1 MEPITSWSKERVS
14 DWLKGLDVP
23 LQQYPFTEW
32 QVTGL
37 ELLQLSSQD
46 LERLG
51 VHKIGHQELIL
62 EAVEKLCSLTY
73 GMGGESLR
81 CLTEKLRIVVHSLT
95 MGIQVRWRVNPYDGQ
110 TATRLP
116 ASVLQVVLELITSA
130 KGLFSLLNRYQF
142 TQLSAYTTSR
152 NIITHCKELGTTV
165 HKFTCCGLQ
174 CSRETPIDRQTEGE
188 KEDPKDSTV
197 YEKEKDIISICR
209 QLEAVCD
216 EILNC
221 SPEALLSHTAQL
233 ESVDLVPA
241 SPGDHLGIEI
251 TSTGSSNHYITGT
264 TAESPA
270 EFCEKILAGDEVI
283 QVNDQIVV
291 GWSRKNLVKKLK
303 ENPSG
308 VTLVLKKVPV
318 SLISKE
324 TAQQPPS
331 PQKEEEEEEEEEEEG
346 NQKHSI
352 FERVAASVRSLS
364 FRAAVQ
370 GPVDIQPMGQEKS
383 DLSSDR
389 GLDGSL
395 TYTLCPR
402 GSQGDL
408 SYLSSGEAE
417 GLEGS
422 RLSPGPNGKGSAP
435 SRSPSPRVIELGRES
450 ISSISSCPEMGGHTE
465 DKEQKKASTKGTR
478 KVMSRRRVSC
488 RELCRP
494 ECDGWLWKKRK
505 ESSVF
510 MTQKWQRFWFVLKGP
525 SLYWYTSQQEE
536 KAEGLVKISSY
547 NIEGAGEHKRKY
559 VFQMCHQRFQT
570 FFFAAENVNDMT
582 KWINCLISAIQK
594 HKKFH
599 KGPPDSEEDCYSE
612 TESEDEGSSPSPH
625 RNKIYTKTLSNTL
638 PRARKG
644 KDKGKDK
651 EKKDKMHVPGP
662 STGRSRSP
670 GAPEDEMGVLFHR
683 LNEGGVSLIGSDK
696 LTTHDHFRK
705 SFIRRN
711 KNPVINEKAHTLR
724 VLQSTLKDKEAELQ
738 LINKVLEDSDLT
750 SQKYRHWKEHNEDL
764 HLVIEKLAVQ
774 RAKAVATAR
783 VGHKEDQDTPP
794 EPSPGKQVAVET
806 GGCVCGLSLSDG
818 EMLVDA
824 EPLLSGPVKN
834 VGDLDVEPQS
844 EQSSTAESS
853 TDQQS
858 SNTADIASQASPDNY
873 FYI

>member
-1 MEPITSWSKERVS
+1 
-14 DWLKGLDVP
+14 
-23 LQQYPFTEW
+23 
-32 QVTGL
+32 
-37 ELLQLSSQD
+37 
-46 LERLG
+46 
-51 VHKIGHQELIL
+51 
-62 EAVEKLCSLTY
+62 
-73 GMGGESLR
+73 MGGESLR

-95 MGIQVRWRVNPYDGQ
+95 MGIQVRRRVNPYDGQ

-142 TQLSAYTTSR
+142 AQLSAYTTSR

-165 HKFTCCGLQ
+165 Q
-174 CSRETPIDRQTEGE
+174 
-188 KEDPKDSTV
+188 KDSTV

-233 ESVDLVPA
+233 ESVDLVPV

-318 SLISKE
+318 SLRSKE

-331 PQKEEEEEEEEEEEG
+331 PQKEEEEEEEEEEG

-450 ISSISSCPEMGGHTE
+450 ISSCPEMGGHTE
-465 DKEQKKASTKGTR
+465 DKEQKKGSTKGTR
-478 KVMSRRRVSC
+478 KAMSRRRVSC
-488 RELCRP
+488 RELSRP

-651 EKKDKMHVPGP
+651 EKKDKMHAPGP
-662 STGRSRSP
+662 PTGRSRSP

-750 SQKYRHWKEHNEDL
+750 SQKYRQWKEHNEDL

-783 VGHKEDQDTPP
+783 VGHKEDQDTPT
-794 EPSPGKQVAVET
+794 EPSPGKQVTVET

-834 VGDLDVEPQS
+834 AGDLDVEPQA
-844 EQSSTAESS
+844 EHSSTAESS

-858 SNTADIASQASPDNY
+858 SNTADVASQASPDNY

>member
-62 EAVEKLCSLTY
+62 EAVEKLCCLTY

-142 TQLSAYTTSR
+142 AQLGAYTTSR

-165 HKFTCCGLQ
+165 HK
-174 CSRETPIDRQTEGE
+174 
-188 KEDPKDSTV
+188 DSTV
-197 YEKEKDIISICR
+197 YEKEKDIISI
-209 QLEAVCD
+209 
-216 EILNC
+216 
-221 SPEALLSHTAQL
+221 
-233 ESVDLVPA
+233 
-241 SPGDHLGIEI
+241 GIEI
-251 TSTGSSNHYITGT
+251 TSTVSSNHYITGT

-318 SLISKE
+318 SLRSKE

-331 PQKEEEEEEEEEEEG
+331 PQKEEEEEEEEEG

-465 DKEQKKASTKGTR
+465 DKEQKKGSTKGTR

-488 RELCRP
+488 RELSRP

-612 TESEDEGSSPSPH
+612 TESEDEGTSPSPH

-644 KDKGKDK
+644 KDKDKGKDK

-662 STGRSRSP
+662 PTGRSRSP

-750 SQKYRHWKEHNEDL
+750 SQKYRQWKEHNEDL

-806 GGCVCGLSLSDG
+806 GGCVFGLSLSDG

-844 EQSSTAESS
+844 EHSSTAESS

>member
-142 TQLSAYTTSR
+142 AQLSAYTTSR

-165 HKFTCCGLQ
+165 H
-174 CSRETPIDRQTEGE
+174 
-188 KEDPKDSTV
+188 KDSTV

-221 SPEALLSHTAQL
+221 SPEALLTHTAQL
-233 ESVDLVPA
+233 ESVDLVPV

-291 GWSRKNLVKKLK
+291 GWSRKNLVKKLR

-318 SLISKE
+318 SLRSKE

-331 PQKEEEEEEEEEEEG
+331 PQKEEEEEEEEDEG
-346 NQKHSI
+346 NQKHSV

-364 FRAAVQ
+364 FR
-370 GPVDIQPMGQEKS
+370 
-383 DLSSDR
+383 
-389 GLDGSL
+389 
-395 TYTLCPR
+395 
-402 GSQGDL
+402 
-408 SYLSSGEAE
+408 
-417 GLEGS
+417 
-422 RLSPGPNGKGSAP
+422 
-435 SRSPSPRVIELGRES
+435 
-450 ISSISSCPEMGGHTE
+450 
-465 DKEQKKASTKGTR
+465 
-478 KVMSRRRVSC
+478 
-488 RELCRP
+488 
-494 ECDGWLWKKRK
+494 
-505 ESSVF
+505 
-510 MTQKWQRFWFVLKGP
+510 
-525 SLYWYTSQQEE
+525 
-536 KAEGLVKISSY
+536 
-547 NIEGAGEHKRKY
+547 
-559 VFQMCHQRFQT
+559 
-570 FFFAAENVNDMT
+570 
-582 KWINCLISAIQK
+582 
-594 HKKFH
+594 
-599 KGPPDSEEDCYSE
+599 
-612 TESEDEGSSPSPH
+612 
-625 RNKIYTKTLSNTL
+625 
-638 PRARKG
+638 
-644 KDKGKDK
+644 
-651 EKKDKMHVPGP
+651 
-662 STGRSRSP
+662 
-670 GAPEDEMGVLFHR
+670 
-683 LNEGGVSLIGSDK
+683 
-696 LTTHDHFRK
+696 
-705 SFIRRN
+705 
-711 KNPVINEKAHTLR
+711 
-724 VLQSTLKDKEAELQ
+724 
-738 LINKVLEDSDLT
+738 
-750 SQKYRHWKEHNEDL
+750 
-764 HLVIEKLAVQ
+764 
-774 RAKAVATAR
+774 
-783 VGHKEDQDTPP
+783 
-794 EPSPGKQVAVET
+794 
-806 GGCVCGLSLSDG
+806 
-818 EMLVDA
+818 
-824 EPLLSGPVKN
+824 
-834 VGDLDVEPQS
+834 
-844 EQSSTAESS
+844 
-853 TDQQS
+853 
-858 SNTADIASQASPDNY
+858 
-873 FYI
+873 

>member
-1 MEPITSWSKERVS
+1 MIRLSMCGLSP
-14 DWLKGLDVP
+14 GLDVP

-165 HKFTCCGLQ
+165 HK
-174 CSRETPIDRQTEGE
+174 
-188 KEDPKDSTV
+188 DSTV

-324 TAQQPPS
+324 T
-331 PQKEEEEEEEEEEEG
+331 KEEEEEEEEEEEG

-364 FRAAVQ
+364 FSRYFDVH
-370 GPVDIQPMGQEKS
+370 GDCVTIT
-383 DLSSDR
+383 
-389 GLDGSL
+389 L
-395 TYTLCPR
+395 TPPHLP
-402 GSQGDL
+402 
-408 SYLSSGEAE
+408 
-417 GLEGS
+417 
-422 RLSPGPNGKGSAP
+422 
-435 SRSPSPRVIELGRES
+435 
-450 ISSISSCPEMGGHTE
+450 HTHHNPP
-465 DKEQKKASTKGTR
+465 GTR

-625 RNKIYTKTLSNTL
+625 RNKIYTVRRTTHKH
-638 PRARKG
+638 
-644 KDKGKDK
+644 
-651 EKKDKMHVPGP
+651 MHCFCLFVF
-662 STGRSRSP
+662 S
-670 GAPEDEMGVLFHR
+670 PEDEMGVLFHR

-774 RAKAVATAR
+774 RAKA
-783 VGHKEDQDTPP
+783 
-794 EPSPGKQVAVET
+794 T

>member
-62 EAVEKLCSLTY
+62 EAVEKLCCLTY

-142 TQLSAYTTSR
+142 AQLGAYTTSR

-165 HKFTCCGLQ
+165 HK
-174 CSRETPIDRQTEGE
+174 
-188 KEDPKDSTV
+188 DSTV
-197 YEKEKDIISICR
+197 YEKEKDIISI
-209 QLEAVCD
+209 
-216 EILNC
+216 
-221 SPEALLSHTAQL
+221 
-233 ESVDLVPA
+233 
-241 SPGDHLGIEI
+241 GIEI
-251 TSTGSSNHYITGT
+251 TSTVSSNHYITGT

-318 SLISKE
+318 SLRSKE

-331 PQKEEEEEEEEEEEG
+331 PQKEEEEEEEEEG

-465 DKEQKKASTKGTR
+465 DKEQKKGSTKGTR

-488 RELCRP
+488 RELSRP

-612 TESEDEGSSPSPH
+612 TESEDEGTSPSPH
-625 RNKIYTKTLSNTL
+625 RNKIYTAIIVPKTLSNTL

-644 KDKGKDK
+644 KDKDKGKDK

-662 STGRSRSP
+662 PTGRSRSP

-750 SQKYRHWKEHNEDL
+750 SQKYRQWKEHNEDL

-806 GGCVCGLSLSDG
+806 GGCVFGLSLSDG

-844 EQSSTAESS
+844 EHSSTAESS

>member
-14 DWLKGLDVP
+14 DWLKGLDAP

-46 LERLG
+46 LEHLG

-81 CLTEKLRIVVHSLT
+81 CLTEKLRVVVHSLT

-116 ASVLQVVLELITSA
+116 ASVLQVVLEVITSA

-142 TQLSAYTTSR
+142 AQLSAYTTSR

-165 HKFTCCGLQ
+165 H
-174 CSRETPIDRQTEGE
+174 
-188 KEDPKDSTV
+188 KDSTV

-221 SPEALLSHTAQL
+221 SPEALLTHTAQL
-233 ESVDLVPA
+233 ESVDLVPV

-270 EFCEKILAGDEVI
+270 EFYEKILAGDEVI

-318 SLISKE
+318 SLRSKE

-331 PQKEEEEEEEEEEEG
+331 PPKEEEGGEEEEEEEEG
-346 NQKHSI
+346 NQKHSV

-370 GPVDIQPMGQEKS
+370 GPVDIQPMVQEKS
-383 DLSSDR
+383 ELSSDR
-389 GLDGSL
+389 GLDGNL

-435 SRSPSPRVIELGRES
+435 SRSPSPRVIELDRA
-450 ISSISSCPEMGGHTE
+450 SISSCPEMGGHME
-465 DKEQKKASTKGTR
+465 DKEQKKGSTKGTR
-478 KVMSRRRVSC
+478 TAMSRRRVSC
-488 RELCRP
+488 RELSRP

-536 KAEGLVKISSY
+536 KAEGLVQISSY

-559 VFQMCHQRFQT
+559 VLKMCHQRFQT

-599 KGPPDSEEDCYSE
+599 KGPPDSEEECYSE
-612 TESEDEGSSPSPH
+612 TESEDEGSSPSPR
-625 RNKIYTKTLSNTL
+625 RNKIYTKNLSNTL
-638 PRARKG
+638 PRARKDKDKD

-651 EKKDKMHVPGP
+651 EKKNKMHVPGP
-662 STGRSRSP
+662 PTGRSRSP

-750 SQKYRHWKEHNEDL
+750 SQKYRQWKEQNEDL
-764 HLVIEKLAVQ
+764 HLVIKNLAVQ
-774 RAKAVATAR
+774 RAKAVAKAKA
-783 VGHKEDQDTPP
+783 GHKEDQDTPP
-794 EPSPGKQVAVET
+794 EPSPGKQVAVEK
-806 GGCVCGLSLSDG
+806 GGACGLSLSDG

-824 EPLLSGPVKN
+824 EPLLSSPVKS

-844 EQSSTAESS
+844 EHSSTAESS
-853 TDQQS
+853 TDKQS
-858 SNTADIASQASPDNY
+858 SSTDDVASPASPDNY

>member
-1 MEPITSWSKERVS
+1 M
-14 DWLKGLDVP
+14 
-23 LQQYPFTEW
+23 
-32 QVTGL
+32 
-37 ELLQLSSQD
+37 
-46 LERLG
+46 
-51 VHKIGHQELIL
+51 
-62 EAVEKLCSLTY
+62 KLWRQTY

-95 MGIQVRWRVNPYDGQ
+95 MGIQVRRRVNPYDGQ

-142 TQLSAYTTSR
+142 AQLSAYTTSR

-165 HKFTCCGLQ
+165 HK
-174 CSRETPIDRQTEGE
+174 
-188 KEDPKDSTV
+188 DSTV

-209 QLEAVCD
+209 ELEAVCD

-233 ESVDLVPA
+233 ESVDLVPV

-318 SLISKE
+318 SLRSKE

-331 PQKEEEEEEEEEEEG
+331 PQKEEEEEEEEDEEG

-465 DKEQKKASTKGTR
+465 DKEQKKGSTKGTR

-488 RELCRP
+488 RELSRP

-625 RNKIYTKTLSNTL
+625 RNKIYTAIIVPKTLSNTL

-644 KDKGKDK
+644 KDKDKGKDK

-662 STGRSRSP
+662 PTGRSRSP

-711 KNPVINEKAHTLR
+711 KNPVINEKAHALR

-750 SQKYRHWKEHNEDL
+750 SQKYRQWKEHNEDL

-774 RAKAVATAR
+774 RAEAVATAR

-794 EPSPGKQVAVET
+794 EPSPGKQVTVET
-806 GGCVCGLSLSDG
+806 GGYVCGLSLSDG

-844 EQSSTAESS
+844 EHSSTAESS

-858 SNTADIASQASPDNY
+858 SNTADVASQASPDNY

>member
-142 TQLSAYTTSR
+142 AQLSAYTTSR

-165 HKFTCCGLQ
+165 H
-174 CSRETPIDRQTEGE
+174 
-188 KEDPKDSTV
+188 KDSTV

-221 SPEALLSHTAQL
+221 SPEALLTHTAQL
-233 ESVDLVPA
+233 ESVDLVPV
-241 SPGDHLGIEI
+241 SPGDHL
-251 TSTGSSNHYITGT
+251 
-264 TAESPA
+264 SPA

-291 GWSRKNLVKKLK
+291 GWSRKNLVKKLR

-318 SLISKE
+318 SLRSKE

-331 PQKEEEEEEEEEEEG
+331 PQKEEEEEEEEDEG
-346 NQKHSI
+346 NQKHSV

-370 GPVDIQPMGQEKS
+370 GQVDIQPVGQEKS
-383 DLSSDR
+383 ELSSDR

-435 SRSPSPRVIELGRES
+435 SRSPSPRVIELGRAS
-450 ISSISSCPEMGGHTE
+450 ISSVSSCPEMGGHTE
-465 DKEQKKASTKGTR
+465 DKEQEKGSTKGTR

-488 RELCRP
+488 RELSRP

-599 KGPPDSEEDCYSE
+599 KGPPDSEEECYSE

-638 PRARKG
+638 PRARKDKDKG
-644 KDKGKDK
+644 KDKGKDRGK
-651 EKKDKMHVPGP
+651 DKDKKDKMHVPGP
-662 STGRSRSP
+662 PTGRSRSP

-711 KNPVINEKAHTLR
+711 KNPVINEKAHALR

-738 LINKVLEDSDLT
+738 VINKVLEDSDLT
-750 SQKYRHWKEHNEDL
+750 SQKYRQWKEHNEDL

-774 RAKAVATAR
+774 RAKAVAKAR
-783 VGHKEDQDTPP
+783 AGHKEDQDTPP
-794 EPSPGKQVAVET
+794 EASPGKQVAVET
-806 GGCVCGLSLSDG
+806 GGVCGLSLSDG

-824 EPLLSGPVKN
+824 EPLLSSPVKN
-834 VGDLDVEPQS
+834 AGDLDVEPQS
-844 EQSSTAESS
+844 EHSSTAESS
-853 TDQQS
+853 TDKQS
-858 SNTADIASQASPDNY
+858 SNTADVASQASPDNY